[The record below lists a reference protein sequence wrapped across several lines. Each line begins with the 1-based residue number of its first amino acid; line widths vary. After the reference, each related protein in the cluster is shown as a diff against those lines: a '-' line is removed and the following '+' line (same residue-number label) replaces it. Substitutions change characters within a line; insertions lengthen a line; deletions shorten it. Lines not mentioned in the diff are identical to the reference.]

1 LIFFENYPLYQNL
14 LKFSQERI
22 DMSLNFT
29 ALNAF
34 EHDNGAALGRLSHEN
49 ATVGSFKLNYS
60 NDPDYYYVANDILYL
75 GENWHYDFEENEY
88 RKFADDNNWST
99 LGVGNIAV
107 KYTDMNGTER
117 SETVLKDDLLFSD
130 INETLSLQSIQ
141 ADAFSYGAE
150 VAKVDA
156 GDLQFARISTSS
168 WSAISANGDTLK
180 LTSEWYYNPNTN
192 AITDASGTFYTL
204 DETQTVYLTL
214 FDENDARFLRSEVN
228 LDAAAFSNIA
238 KFNTPYYAGSK
249 VGDVSQANEVEID
262 ALLFKD
268 QKAWVTDP
276 VNLGKQANAQET
288 IITFSFSSINQVGPY
303 TTDYKLP
310 NPLNDNIYPF
320 QTVHMEATRLALAE
334 FEKFANVKFLE
345 IVENSDQVGAL
356 RFAFTDAVNLI
367 DNNDPESQAGGW
379 ASGPSGS
386 ATGGDV
392 WINSEY
398 MADGQNWER
407 GSSNNFH
414 TLLHEIGHALG
425 LNHPFDGPVFM
436 PTNLDVTNYTMMSYT
451 HPSDNVD
458 TKDTQEG
465 VWWYP
470 YWADSGDY
478 VLSSTPMVYDIAAL
492 QHLYGPTS
500 YNEGDTVY
508 SYNPLVPFAEAIW
521 DSGGMDSLDFDDFST
536 GLTISLKEGEYSTI
550 PFEIEN
556 PSDPNV
562 VRNWS
567 MTDNLG
573 IAHGAF
579 IENLISGSGDDSI
592 TGNSLGNILEGGLG
606 NDTIKGGSGD
616 DILDGG
622 AGDDTIILES
632 NGAFGSELY
641 AYNTTSSLQ
650 AGTEESINLDGKI
663 RFGDVMDGG
672 TDVDTVELTDGS
684 DAFFLH
690 DSFSG
695 FHTSL
700 NLTADNN
707 GKSGTARIANI
718 ENITSGIG
726 DDIVD
731 LTSPNYSL
739 AGQNIT
745 VDGGS
750 GDDTLWGSDA
760 NETLKG
766 GEGNDELFGGAG
778 TNVLTGG
785 AGADEFQFTGSS
797 TNDTIKDFSLT
808 DGDTLKFFNT
818 GGAQFNRGSVGLNGD
833 VLSISDGAEVLTI
846 TLEGAGLQMADLG
859 SDVLIIG

>member
-1 LIFFENYPLYQNL
+1 
-14 LKFSQERI
+14 
-22 DMSLNFT
+22 MSLNFT
-29 ALNAF
+29 AVNTL
-34 EHDNGAALGRLSHEN
+34 EHDNGAALGSLSHEN
-49 ATVGSFKLNYS
+49 ATVGSFK
-60 NDPDYYYVANDILYL
+60 YYHSDESDLFYVANDILYL
-75 GENWHYDFEENEY
+75 GANWHYDFEEQQY
-88 RKFADDNNWST
+88 RKLNDNGSWNSYEVAD
-99 LGVGNIAV
+99 IPV
-107 KYTDMNGTER
+107 KYTDMNGTE
-117 SETVLKDDLLFSD
+117 TWNNVLKDDLSFSD
-130 INETLSLQSIQ
+130 INETLSLKSIQ

-150 VAKVDA
+150 VAEVDA
-156 GDLQFARISTSS
+156 GDLQFASISTSS
-168 WSAISANGDTLK
+168 WDAISASGDTLK

-204 DETQTVYLTL
+204 DETRTVYLTL
-214 FDENDARFLRSEVN
+214 FDENSVRSLSSELN

-262 ALLFKD
+262 ALLFQD

-288 IITFSFSSINQVGPY
+288 IITFSFSGINQVGQY
-303 TTDYKLP
+303 TSDYKLP

-345 IVENSDQVGAL
+345 IEENSDQVGAL

-536 GLTISLKEGEYSTI
+536 GLIISLKEGEYSTI

-573 IAHGAF
+573 IAQGAF

-641 AYNTTSSLQ
+641 AYNVSSSLQ
-650 AGTEESINLDGKI
+650 TGTEDSINLAGKI

-672 TDVDTVELTDGS
+672 ADVDTVELTDGS

-690 DSFSG
+690 DSFGG
-695 FHTSL
+695 FHSSL
-700 NLTADNN
+700 TLVEDYD
-707 GKSGTARIANI
+707 SRLGTARIANI
-718 ENITSGIG
+718 ENINSGLG

-731 LTSPNYSL
+731 LTSPDYSL

-760 NETLKG
+760 DETLKG
-766 GEGNDELFGGAG
+766 GVGDDELFGGAG

-785 AGADEFQFTGSS
+785 AGADEFQFTKTS
-797 TNDTIKDFSLT
+797 TNDTIKDFSLI
-808 DGDTLKFFNT
+808 DGDTLKFFNK
-818 GGAQFNRGSVGLNGD
+818 GGALFDRDSVSLTGD
-833 VLSISDGAEVLTI
+833 VLSISDGTAVLTI
-846 TLEGAGLQMADLG
+846 TLEGAGLQSNDLG

>member
-1 LIFFENYPLYQNL
+1 
-14 LKFSQERI
+14 
-22 DMSLNFT
+22 MSLNFT
-29 ALNAF
+29 AVNTL
-34 EHDNGAALGRLSHEN
+34 EHDNGAALGSLSHEN
-49 ATVGSFKLNYS
+49 ATVGSFK
-60 NDPDYYYVANDILYL
+60 YYHSDESDLFYVANDILYL
-75 GENWHYDFEENEY
+75 GANWHYDFEEQQY
-88 RKFADDNNWST
+88 RKLNDNGSWNSYEVAD
-99 LGVGNIAV
+99 IPV
-107 KYTDMNGTER
+107 KYTDMNGTE
-117 SETVLKDDLLFSD
+117 TWNNVLKDDLSFSD
-130 INETLSLQSIQ
+130 INETLSLKSIQ

-150 VAKVDA
+150 VAEVDA
-156 GDLQFARISTSS
+156 GDLQFASISTSS
-168 WSAISANGDTLK
+168 WDVISASGDTLK

-204 DETQTVYLTL
+204 DETRTVYLTL
-214 FDENDARFLRSEVN
+214 FDENSVRSLSSELN

-262 ALLFKD
+262 ALLFQD

-288 IITFSFSSINQVGPY
+288 IITFSFSGINQVGQY
-303 TTDYKLP
+303 TSDYKLP

-345 IVENSDQVGAL
+345 IEENSDQVGAL

-458 TKDTQEG
+458 TTDTQEG

-536 GLTISLKEGEYSTI
+536 GLIISLKEGEYSTI

-573 IAHGAF
+573 IAQGAF

-650 AGTEESINLDGKI
+650 AGTEDSINLAGKI

-672 TDVDTVELTDGS
+672 ADVDTVELTDGS

-690 DSFSG
+690 DSFGG
-695 FHTSL
+695 FHSSL
-700 NLTADNN
+700 TLVEDYD
-707 GKSGTARIANI
+707 SRLGTARIANI
-718 ENITSGIG
+718 ENINSGLG

-731 LTSPNYSL
+731 LTSPDYSL

-760 NETLKG
+760 DETLKG
-766 GEGNDELFGGAG
+766 GVGDDELFGGAG

-785 AGADEFQFTGSS
+785 AGADEFQFTKTS
-797 TNDTIKDFSLT
+797 TNDTIKDFSLI
-808 DGDTLKFFNT
+808 DGDTLKFFNK
-818 GGAQFNRGSVGLNGD
+818 GGALFDRDSVSLTGD
-833 VLSISDGAEVLTI
+833 VLSISDGTAVLTI
-846 TLEGAGLQMADLG
+846 TLEGAGLQSNDLG